1 MPLTRLALSEHP
13 GAEAWA
19 FDGHTVF
26 SLDVSREDPDDY
38 PKAFPSS
45 APIAR
50 FIAAVLSQRGQL
62 YSLQG
67 QPILRHRPG
76 QWLTPTNPDA
86 LAAALS
92 YHTAFALRTEDPTLT
107 NRDTDGSVLG
117 RLSAVRGLLPFS
129 DCGRQLA
136 QTLQNTLGTEAAPVA
151 GLVRHPYAGQ
161 SGRRWLVEA
170 PSLPEPDP
178 TYPHLRRLFSGLDLD
193 PASHAALHVHL
204 LGCLHA
210 LSLDG
215 ERPILL
221 VDSWV
226 RARGKSEVSKALAAL
241 LDGRPAEF
249 SQSNRDSLHDEI
261 IAHLGDG
268 QRCFALDNIDGRRAY
283 NNPLLCSLSTGE
295 IKGRKKYASANSVFV
310 GTVIILNTV
319 YGAASFHR
327 DLLSRCLRCELRGP
341 AHTLSVRPQLYAPT
355 HRLEIL
361 AEALHA
367 LDTASQYIAP
377 TTTRFTTFELTA
389 AAAYCH
395 VFGLAAAETHS
406 RLEAA
411 ALGARALLPLGPP
424 SLHVAHAAAF
434 DGPHEAVIDMRG
446 APAEDLEGATA
457 LGYTFREKI
466 WRPLDKPPEKG

>member
-1 MPLTRLALSEHP
+1 MPLTLLARSEHP
-13 GAEAWA
+13 AGEAWA
-19 FDGHTVF
+19 LDDQTIFA
-26 SLDVSREDPDDY
+26 LDVSRDDPDDY
-38 PKAFPSS
+38 PASFPAS
-45 APIAR
+45 APLAR
-50 FIAAVLSQRGQL
+50 FVASVLSQRGQL

-86 LAAALS
+86 LCAALS
-92 YHTAFALRTEDPTLT
+92 YHTAFALRTEDPALT
-107 NRDTDGSVLG
+107 NRDTDNSVLG
-117 RLSAVRGLLPFS
+117 RLGAVRGFMPFA

-136 QTLQNTLGTEAAPVA
+136 LVLQNTLGTEAAPVA

-170 PSLPEPDP
+170 PALPDPDP

-226 RARGKSEVSKALAAL
+226 RARGKSEVSKAIAAI

-341 AHTLSVRPQLYAPT
+341 AHTLTVRPQLYAPA

-367 LDTASQYIAP
+367 LAAAPEYTAP
-377 TTTRFTTFELTA
+377 TTTRFTSFEFTA

-395 VFGLAAAETHS
+395 VFGLAAAAVHT
-406 RLEAA
+406 RLEQAA
-411 ALGARALLPLGPP
+411 IGARSLLPLGPP
-424 SLHVAHAAAF
+424 SLHDAHPKAF
-434 DGPHEAVIDMRG
+434 DGAHENVVDRRSTQS
-446 APAEDLEGATA
+446 DVLEGGTA
-457 LGYTFREKI
+457 LGYTLKENVWI
-466 WRPLDKPPEKG
+466 PLDNSTPKG